1 MSLVDCMVNDMFAD
15 MVIYTLLSVR
25 VMGILIIYINS
36 FCLKKNIHGDM
47 LYILFF
53 VLKITKGTH

>member
-25 VMGILIIYINS
+25 VMGILIIYITS
-36 FCLKKNIHGDM
+36 FCLKKIFRGM
-47 LYILFF
+47 CYIYSFLF
-53 VLKITKGTH
+53 